1 VASRLTPSPS
11 RSMSLSPT
19 TSSDPAGAWSARSAS
34 QCHGWARSFRT
45 DEASHTVRPR
55 RTGGLTGGTRC
66 PSLSCRSD
74 QLGQVGGDQL
84 MANVEMHTSEQT
96 PRRAASFTRM
106 KWNPRCIFKLGAIA
120 LATVIGTGIWLS
132 VAPAA
137 TSAAPANLIQNGTFG
152 TVATPTNTYEA
163 VDAGNSTT
171 ISDWT
176 VVTPPIYEGTGSVDV
191 VSKHYWNAEQGK
203 YSIDLGGSTGVP
215 GGIYQDVATTP
226 GVEYSLSF
234 WSAVNGD
241 EKPGIKHKMDVTVNG
256 SELDTVKAV
265 SAGRPLDWVE
275 NTATFFASSATSE
288 IEFADATPTD
298 TVQGPTVD
306 NVSLTVVPDDI
317 SASPVSPPIPPQTA
331 GVSFS
336 DIPVATFTDTYPAA
350 PISDFSA
357 TITWGDGGSSAGTIS
372 QSGSTYTVSGSYS
385 YAASGTY
392 TVGVGI
398 NSISGSTASTSEPV
412 SVGNNV
418 ANCSGSGCSGTA
430 NGPDETVGI
439 SSSSTS
445 GTIVTTIGPAD
456 TAPDCGDPYRH
467 APDVVTF
474 DTEGVTS
481 DITFTVTFENASAAG
496 EWYVPFEVCY
506 QSDIP
511 FTDYF
516 GNTDVTTGLLPT
528 CGSSPVAPCVESITE
543 SPDPQGN
550 PSDAGNVVE
559 VILVPPGDPPKFH

>member
-1 VASRLTPSPS
+1 
-11 RSMSLSPT
+11 M
-19 TSSDPAGAWSARSAS
+19 
-34 QCHGWARSFRT
+34 
-45 DEASHTVRPR
+45 E
-55 RTGGLTGGTRC
+55 TGGLSASVRY
-66 PSLSCRSD
+66 PSLSCCGR
-74 QLGQVGGDQL
+74 QLDQVGADHL
-84 MANVEMHTSEQT
+84 MAKVELQTPEQKSEQT
-96 PRRAASFTRM
+96 PRRDASFTRM
-106 KWNPRCIFKLGAIA
+106 KGNPRCILRLGVMA
-120 LATVIGTGIWLS
+120 LGTVIGTVVWAS
-132 VAPAA
+132 VAPVA
-137 TSAAPANLIQNGTFG
+137 TGADPANLIQNGSFNS
-152 TVATPTNTYEA
+152 VAAPTSTYEA
-163 VDAGNSTT
+163 ADAGNSTT

-203 YSIDLGGSTGVP
+203 YSIDLAGSTGVP

-234 WSAVNGD
+234 WSAVNGY

-256 SELDTVKAV
+256 SELDTVKATGV
-265 SAGRPLDWVE
+265 GRPVDWVQ

-298 TVQGPTVD
+298 TFQGPTVD
-306 NVSLTVVPDDI
+306 NVSLTAVPDDMT
-317 SASPVSPPIPPQTA
+317 ASPVSIPAQTA
-331 GVSFS
+331 GVSFT
-336 DIPVATFTDTYPAA
+336 DVAVATFTDTYPAA
-350 PISDFSA
+350 PTSDFSA
-357 TITWGDGGSSAGTIS
+357 TITWGDGGSGPGSIS

-398 NSISGSTASTSEPV
+398 DSISGSTASTSEPV
-412 SVGNNV
+412 SVGDNV

-430 NGPDETVGI
+430 NGPDENVGI
-439 SSSSTS
+439 SSTSTS
-445 GTIVTTIGPAD
+445 GTIVTTVGSAD
-456 TAPDCGDPYRH
+456 SAPDCGDPYRH

-516 GNTDVTTGLLPT
+516 GNTDVTTGLLPA

-550 PSDAGNVVE
+550 PTDAGNVVE